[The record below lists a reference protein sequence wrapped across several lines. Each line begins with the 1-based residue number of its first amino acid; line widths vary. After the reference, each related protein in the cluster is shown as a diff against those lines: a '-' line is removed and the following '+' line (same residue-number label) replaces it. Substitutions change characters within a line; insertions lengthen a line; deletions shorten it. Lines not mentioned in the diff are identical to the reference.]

1 MKKIVLSAMV
11 LLTIT
16 VTATA
21 FASQRVVVA
30 EDFTGTWCQYC
41 PAAANGLDQ
50 LYNETGDSLVVL
62 AFHYNDPYQ
71 TTETYNRIVWYG
83 DMIPGYPT
91 VIFDGLDSIVG
102 SAGSGAAYNNYDYY
116 RPVFD
121 VHKSAVSPF
130 EISINLTSY
139 DLDARTGTT
148 SIKIKNTGAST
159 ETGYFH
165 FVIIERNIP
174 DAWYS
179 GMTELDFVV
188 RDMVPDENGQE
199 VAIVS
204 GDSLVLTRDYFID
217 PGWDIYKCQFVGFI
231 QRSTKEIIQG
241 ASLAGSYLV
250 QKSYSLSG
258 DDDGDGFN
266 EPGETMNLSVQVHN
280 LGGPSPLAL
289 VEATT
294 ADTFVTIN
302 NGLWNIGPIGTS
314 YQGDNVAS
322 PFEIVIKSSASMT
335 EGHWVKIYI
344 DKKSFHSLYND
355 TLTAR
360 DSVSF
365 IIGSPTQIY
374 AENFESGLGNWKV
387 GYTAYTAGTDWD
399 TTQTDYNSPNTCIV
413 NAEFG
418 NYANKQNRWIRMIN
432 PLNLS
437 SSLGAKLTWYE
448 KYDVFSDDTSSVD
461 KCQPEVSTDS
471 LGTTWS
477 TLTAYYNGTVGA
489 WTQRSLDITNY
500 CSNKKFFRLGFKLL
514 TDTINTADGWYIDD
528 IMITGYAPTGVA
540 GKPGVVSAP
549 ATCLLKGAYP
559 NPASGEANIRFQLK
573 ADARTSLKIYNITGE
588 LVRTLVDSRLS
599 SGDYALRWDG
609 RDSHNRVMSSGIYF
623 YRLDSGS
630 HQATGKLAYI
640 K

>member
-1 MKKIVLSAMV
+1 MNREKVLGFLVMLV
-11 LLTIT
+11 TIT
-16 VTATA
+16 TSS

-62 AFHYNDPYQ
+62 AFHYGDPYQ

-121 VHKSAVSPF
+121 AHKAVPSPF
-130 EISINLTSY
+130 EITINLTSY
-139 DLDARTGTT
+139 DLDARTGTA
-148 SIKIKNTGAST
+148 SIKIKNTGIIS
-159 ETGYFH
+159 ETGNFH
-165 FVIIERNIP
+165 FVVIERNIP
-174 DAWYS
+174 QIWQ
-179 GMTELDFVV
+179 GMTEVDFVV
-188 RDMVPDENGQE
+188 RDMIPNENGE
-199 VAIVS
+199 SITIPA
-204 GDSLVLTRDYFID
+204 GDSLVITRDYLID
-217 PGWDIYKCQFVGFI
+217 PAWNFYKCQFVGFV

-241 ASLAGSYLV
+241 SSLAGSYLV

-266 EPGETMNLSVQVHN
+266 EPGETMILSVAVHN
-280 LGGPSPLAL
+280 LGGPSPMAL

-302 NGLWNIGPIGTS
+302 NSLWNIGPIGTS
-314 YQGDNVAS
+314 YQGDNVAL

-335 EGHWVKIYI
+335 EGHLVKIYI
-344 DKKSFHSLYND
+344 DKKSYNSLYND
-355 TLTAR
+355 TMTAR

-365 IIGSPTQIY
+365 IIGAPTQIY
-374 AENFESGLGNWKV
+374 AEDFEGGLGNWKV
-387 GYTAYTAGTDWD
+387 GYTAYTTGIDWD
-399 TTQTDYNSPNTCIV
+399 TTQTDYHSANTCIV
-413 NAEFG
+413 NAESG
-418 NYANKQNRWIRMIN
+418 TYANKQNRWIRMID
-432 PLNLS
+432 PLDLS

-448 KYDVFSDDTSSVD
+448 KYDVWSGDR
-461 KCQPEVSTDS
+461 CQPEVSTDS

-477 TLTAYYNGTVGA
+477 TLTAFYSGTVSA
-489 WTQRSLDITNY
+489 WTQRTLDITSY
-500 CSNKKFFRLGFKLL
+500 CGNKKFFRLGFRLL
-514 TDTINTADGWYIDD
+514 TDTINVADGWYVDD
-528 IMITGYAPTGVA
+528 ILITGYAPTGVA

-559 NPASGEANIRFQLK
+559 NPASGKVNIGFQLK
-573 ADARTSLKIYNITGE
+573 SSARTSLKIYNIAGE

-599 SGDYALRWDG
+599 SGDYDLRWDG
-609 RDSHNRVMSSGIYF
+609 RDGRNRAMPSGVYL
-623 YRLDSGS
+623 YQLDAGS
-630 HQATGKLAYI
+630 QKATGRLTLI
-640 K
+640 R